1 MNAKCCD
8 RCGKFYRNAKPEG
21 EELIL
26 GTYTP
31 GGDRPTVYAA
41 EFGKGVEPVIE
52 GREEFEII
60 DLCPAC
66 YKQLYKWLKRE
77 KSRPRPPA
85 VEVPELNGGFI
96 FN

>member
-8 RCGKFYRNAKPEG
+8 RCGKFYRNATPEG

-31 GGDRPTVYAA
+31 GEDKP
-41 EFGKGVEPVIE
+41 PVIE

>member
-8 RCGKFYRNAKPEG
+8 RCGKFYRGAKPEG

-31 GGDRPTVYAA
+31 AKTTALGAGVFQKDEDRW
-41 EFGKGVEPVIE
+41 EQL
-52 GREEFEII
+52 